1 MKLID
6 SKGRLF
12 GKVNILDLGAIA
24 VIILVL
30 IGIFVVPGPT
40 GSVAQVG
47 NSTPDTIEVNLL
59 VRGLSIKNAPEFI
72 KSLKDTNVSIIVRN
86 EKAGALTIKSVEELP
101 NYALA
106 NQPDGTVKAVL
117 DPRPIVV
124 YSTDMILT
132 MDGKGQMTND
142 GAILANQKVKI
153 GSVLELDGSNYNF
166 RGSVIDVQKLD
177 SNK

>member
-47 NSTPDTIEVNLL
+47 NSASDNIEVS
-59 VRGLSIKNAPEFI
+59 VIIRGLSVRNAPEFM
-72 KSLKDTNVSIIVRN
+72 KSIENTNAKVIVRN
-86 EKAGALTIKSVEELP
+86 QPAGALEIQSVEQLP
-101 NYALA
+101 NYVAA

-117 DPRPIVV
+117 DPRPIVA
-124 YSTDMILT
+124 YSTDMIIQ
-132 MDGKGQMTND
+132 MNGKGRMTND

-153 GSVLELDGSNYNF
+153 GNPLELDGPNFNF
-166 RGSVIDVQKLD
+166 RGIVMDVHKI
-177 SNK
+177 N

>member
-30 IGIFVVPGPT
+30 IGIFIVPGPT

-47 NSTPDTIEVNLL
+47 NNTPDDIEVSLL
-59 VRGLSIKNAPEFI
+59 VRGLNIKNPPEFI
-72 KSLKDTNVSIIVRN
+72 ASLKDTKVDIIVRN
-86 EKAGALTIKSVEELP
+86 ETAGNLQIISVEELP
-101 NYALA
+101 NYMAA

-117 DPRPIVV
+117 DPRPIVA
-124 YSTDMILT
+124 YSTDMILL
-132 MDGKGQMTND
+132 MNGKGQMTDD
-142 GAILANQKVKI
+142 GAVLANQKVKI
-153 GSVLELDGSNYNF
+153 GSVLELDGKNYNF
-166 RGSVIDVQKLD
+166 RGSVIDVNQL
-177 SNK
+177 N